1 VKLRRLSSESAIL
14 LPKERIQRDVGEKCT
29 ARKIAVAHGCSE
41 ELVAYRIKRM
51 RLWQRYER
59 YAA

>member
-1 VKLRRLSSESAIL
+1 ML
-14 LPKERIQRDVGEKCT
+14 LPKERIQRDVAAKRT
-29 ARKIAVAHGCSE
+29 ADEIAAEHGCSDDI
-41 ELVAYRIKRM
+41 VVYRIKRM